1 MNLFLILIAL
11 LVIDFTLKFI
21 NKRDKVNITIDK
33 IGWFSLVGII
43 SISTFLLSARYTYR
57 SIDFYYFYVLSIYLV
72 ITAYIDYKTT
82 DIYSF
87 LNYIMFGI
95 SCSFILVN
103 WIEGNPIN
111 PMIVSLILV
120 SLVSVIFSVLKV
132 WGWGDT
138 EMLIAISGMVGI
150 KGYIF
155 FDTITIPIA
164 IFIMVFSTLILGLIS
179 IIRILLKR
187 NEFNDRVAFAPYIA
201 ISTMLIMILL

>member
-11 LVIDFTLKFI
+11 FVIDFTVKFI
-21 NKRDKVNITIDK
+21 NKRDKVNITIDR
-33 IGWFSLVGII
+33 IGWFFLVGII

-57 SIDFYYFYVLSIYLV
+57 NIDFYYFYILLIYLV

-95 SCSFILVN
+95 SCLFILMN
-103 WIEGNPIN
+103 WLKGNPIK

-120 SLVSVIFSVLKV
+120 SLISVIFSLLNA

-138 EMLIAISGMVGI
+138 EMLIAISSMVGI

-155 FDTITIPIA
+155 FDTIPIPVA
-164 IFIMVFSTLILGLIS
+164 IFVIVFSTFILGVIS
-179 IIRILLKR
+179 IIKILLKR
-187 NEFNDRVAFAPYIA
+187 NKVNDRVAFAPYIA
-201 ISTMLIMILL
+201 ISTMLIMIFL